1 MKQSRTY
8 KQMTAEEK
16 KHSLYLWNK
25 YYQSYLEEDFLTSWH
40 YWNERDKY
48 LSQIGVQK
56 RRAREVLV

>member
-8 KQMTAEEK
+8 KQMTTEEK

-56 RRAREVLV
+56 RKAEAGIM